1 MVSSFST
8 SSIKYT
14 WSKVR
19 EHAKCSSEHIFFFL
33 LSVVLRQALHPYVA
47 WRFQQTILKNRW
59 LRFWYENMQACAQ
72 TNAGTPSTNHC
83 GLYFRPQVPRCF
95 FLLLPK
101 AHISIVRFTCSGAEK
116 CRAVYFQ
123 YVHRD
128 TTRSTPPYTPL
139 SRCRRCR

>member
-1 MVSSFST
+1 MPNALQST
-8 SSIKYT
+8 
-14 WSKVR
+14 
-19 EHAKCSSEHIFFFL
+19 FFFL

-47 WRFQQTILKNRW
+47 WRFQQTIFKNRW

-116 CRAVYFQ
+116 CRAVYFRP
-123 YVHRD
+123 YLITHTTEVHWP
-128 TTRSTPPYTPL
+128 TRFCTGAGSAGKSNKAIVS
-139 SRCRRCR
+139 SRVS